1 MNIVHRA
8 AGGQLSGRSDR
19 RTGLQRLNHSRAP
32 FSGRGLIFNVG
43 VDAIEQ
49 TFRAEL
55 GQLVVEIFAG
65 LAEKFIRGIAETKD
79 GERGPVQLRR
89 FLREQELMQCDRFFR
104 RLSFPLGGRYNHQQ
118 FFRSNLFEFIIACIH
133 QLHVQLRRQ
142 QIVTQRFGDA
152 AGVAGLRG
160 ATMKP
165 LLEARQIRKQF
176 SGVAVLKGIDFTLCA
191 GQVHALMG
199 GNGAGKS
206 TLMKII
212 AGVETPDSGELTIG
226 DRAFA
231 RLSPALAHQLGIYL
245 VPQEPMLFPNLSVRE
260 NILFRLPKRADT
272 AARLQEKL
280 QQLNCQINLDASAS
294 TLEVADQQMVE
305 ILRGLMREARILIL
319 DEPTA
324 SLTPGE
330 TERLFSQIR
339 ALQAL
344 DVGIVFISHKLP
356 EIRQLASHIS
366 VMRDGAVVLS
376 GETATYR
383 DEQLISAMTPA
394 SRDHTLSDTQKLWL
408 ALPGNRRTQA
418 QDFPVLR
425 VEDLTGEGFID
436 LNLEI
441 RAGEIV
447 GLAGLV
453 GSGRT
458 EFAETLYGLRPP
470 RAGRIWLENRE
481 ISNDSTRARLASG
494 LVYLPEDRQVSGLFL
509 DAPVRWNTVMF
520 NQPSWWQQGKR
531 EAAVVERYHRALG
544 IKLADGDQPVRTLSG
559 GNQQKVLLARC
570 LEANPLL
577 LIVDEPTRGV
587 DVSARADIYQLLKS
601 VAAQNVAVLMISSDL
616 DEFIG
621 LADRV
626 LVMHQGRYSGEL
638 ARQAVTVDRMMT
650 LAFGGQA

>member
-1 MNIVHRA
+1 MTATPVLEMRHIA
-8 AGGQLSGRSDR
+8 KAFGKFYALK
-19 RTGLQRLNHSRAP
+19 
-32 FSGRGLIFNVG
+32 G
-43 VDAIEQ
+43 VDL
-49 TFRAEL
+49 TVWP
-55 GQLVVEIFAG
+55 GEI
-65 LAEKFIRGIAETKD
+65 
-79 GERGPVQLRR
+79 
-89 FLREQELMQCDRFFR
+89 
-104 RLSFPLGGRYNHQQ
+104 
-118 FFRSNLFEFIIACIH
+118 
-133 QLHVQLRRQ
+133 
-142 QIVTQRFGDA
+142 
-152 AGVAGLRG
+152 
-160 ATMKP
+160 
-165 LLEARQIRKQF
+165 
-176 SGVAVLKGIDFTLCA
+176 
-191 GQVHALMG
+191 HALMG
-199 GNGAGKS
+199 ENGAGKS
-206 TLMKII
+206 TLMKIL
-212 AGVETPDSGELTIG
+212 AGAYTATSGEILIDGKPQTIRGPKDALAAGITLIYQEMQLAPNLTVAENIFLGSELARGGLVQRKAMLSQAQAVIDRLGAQFKASDRVMTLTI
-226 DRAFA
+226 A
-231 RLSPALAHQLGIYL
+231 
-245 VPQEPMLFPNLSVRE
+245 E
-260 NILFRLPKRADT
+260 
-272 AARLQEKL
+272 
-280 QQLNCQINLDASAS
+280 QQQ
-294 TLEVADQQMVE
+294 VE
-305 ILRGLMREARILIL
+305 IARALHRQSRILVM

-324 SLTPGE
+324 ALSSRE
-330 TERLFSQIR
+330 TQRLFELILR
-339 ALQAL
+339 LRDEGMA
-344 DVGIVFISHKLP
+344 IIYISHRMAEVYELSD
-356 EIRQLASHIS
+356 RVS
-366 VMRDGAVVLS
+366 VLRDGQYVGSLV
-376 GETATYR
+376 R
-383 DEQLISAMTPA
+383 DKLNAPELVRMMVGRP
-394 SRDHTLSDTQKLWL
+394 LSDLFNKERDIPRGQ
-408 ALPGNRRTQA
+408 PR
-418 QDFPVLR
+418 LR
-425 VEDLTGEGFID
+425 VEDLTDGGKIKPSS
-436 LNLEI
+436 LVVH
-441 RAGEIV
+441 AGEIV

-520 NQPSWWQQGKR
+520 NQPAWWQQGKR

>member
-1 MNIVHRA
+1 MKA
-8 AGGQLSGRSDR
+8 
-19 RTGLQRLNHSRAP
+19 
-32 FSGRGLIFNVG
+32 LI
-43 VDAIEQ
+43 
-49 TFRAEL
+49 
-55 GQLVVEIFAG
+55 
-65 LAEKFIRGIAETKD
+65 
-79 GERGPVQLRR
+79 
-89 FLREQELMQCDRFFR
+89 
-104 RLSFPLGGRYNHQQ
+104 
-118 FFRSNLFEFIIACIH
+118 
-133 QLHVQLRRQ
+133 
-142 QIVTQRFGDA
+142 
-152 AGVAGLRG
+152 
-160 ATMKP
+160 
-165 LLEARQIRKQF
+165 EARSIRKQY
-176 SGVAVLKGIDFTLCA
+176 SGVAVLKGIDFTLYS

-206 TLMKII
+206 TLMKIV
-212 AGVETPDSGELTIG
+212 AGVETPDEGELRINGT
-226 DRAFA
+226 AFA
-231 RLSPALAHQLGIYL
+231 RLNPGQAHQLGIYL
-245 VPQEPMLFPNLSVRE
+245 VPQEPMLFPNLTVRE
-260 NILFRLPKRADT
+260 NILFRLPRSQDSD
-272 AARLQEKL
+272 ARLTEKL
-280 QQLNCQINLDASAS
+280 QQLNCQLNLQATAS

-305 ILRGLMREARILIL
+305 ILRGLMRDAQILIL

-330 TERLFSQIR
+330 TERLFRQVR

-344 DVGIVFISHKLP
+344 GVGIVFISHKLP
-356 EIRQLASHIS
+356 EIRALASHVS

-376 GETATYR
+376 GNTADHT
-383 DEQLISAMTPA
+383 DAELIAAMTPV
-394 SRDHTLSDTQKLWL
+394 SRDASLSDTQKLWL

-425 VEDLTGEGFID
+425 VESLTGEGFID
-436 LNLEI
+436 LSLEI
-441 RAGEIV
+441 HAGEVV

-458 EFAETLYGLRPP
+458 EFAETLYGLRPV

-481 ISNDSTRARLASG
+481 IGGDSTRARLASG

-509 DAPVRWNTVMF
+509 DAPVRWNTVML
-520 NQPSWWQQGKR
+520 NQPSLWQENKR

-544 IKLADGDQPVRTLSG
+544 IKLNDADQPVRTLSG

-616 DEFIG
+616 DEFPG

-626 LVMHQGRYSGEL
+626 LVMHQGRLSGEL
-638 ARQAVTVDRMMT
+638 AKQALSVDRMMT
-650 LAFGGQA
+650 LAFGGQV

>member
-1 MNIVHRA
+1 
-8 AGGQLSGRSDR
+8 
-19 RTGLQRLNHSRAP
+19 
-32 FSGRGLIFNVG
+32 
-43 VDAIEQ
+43 
-49 TFRAEL
+49 
-55 GQLVVEIFAG
+55 
-65 LAEKFIRGIAETKD
+65 
-79 GERGPVQLRR
+79 
-89 FLREQELMQCDRFFR
+89 
-104 RLSFPLGGRYNHQQ
+104 
-118 FFRSNLFEFIIACIH
+118 
-133 QLHVQLRRQ
+133 
-142 QIVTQRFGDA
+142 
-152 AGVAGLRG
+152 
-160 ATMKP
+160 MKP
-165 LLEARQIRKQF
+165 LLEARQICKEF
-176 SGVAVLKGIDFTLCA
+176 SGVTVLKQIDFTLLS

-212 AGVETPDSGELTIG
+212 AGVETPDSGELVFG
-226 DRAFA
+226 ERAFA
-231 RLSPALAHQLGIYL
+231 RLTPAQAHQQGVYL
-245 VPQEPMLFPNLSVRE
+245 VPQEPMLFPNLTVRE
-260 NILFRLPKRADT
+260 NILFRLPKRADNET
-272 AARLQEKL
+272 RLREKL
-280 QQLNCQINLDASAS
+280 QQLNCQLNLEVAAG

-305 ILRGLMREARILIL
+305 ILRGLMRDAQILIL

-330 TERLFSQIR
+330 TERLFRQIR
-339 ALQAL
+339 SLQAL
-344 DVGIVFISHKLP
+344 GVGIVFISHKLP
-356 EIRQLASHIS
+356 EIRQVASHVS

-376 GETATYR
+376 GETAQYG
-383 DEQLISAMTPA
+383 DNQLIGAMTPV
-394 SRDHTLSDTQKLWL
+394 SRDRALSDTQKLWL

-458 EFAETLYGLRPP
+458 EFAETLYGLRPA
-470 RAGRIWLENRE
+470 RAG
-481 ISNDSTRARLASG
+481 LASG

-520 NQPSWWQQGKR
+520 NQPSLWQQNRR

-544 IKLADGDQPVRTLSG
+544 IKMADGDRPVRTLSG

-616 DEFIG
+616 DEFVG

-626 LVMHQGRYSGEL
+626 LVMHQGRQSGEL
-638 ARQAVTVDRMMT
+638 AQQAVSVDRMMT

>member
-1 MNIVHRA
+1 
-8 AGGQLSGRSDR
+8 
-19 RTGLQRLNHSRAP
+19 
-32 FSGRGLIFNVG
+32 
-43 VDAIEQ
+43 
-49 TFRAEL
+49 
-55 GQLVVEIFAG
+55 
-65 LAEKFIRGIAETKD
+65 
-79 GERGPVQLRR
+79 
-89 FLREQELMQCDRFFR
+89 
-104 RLSFPLGGRYNHQQ
+104 
-118 FFRSNLFEFIIACIH
+118 
-133 QLHVQLRRQ
+133 
-142 QIVTQRFGDA
+142 
-152 AGVAGLRG
+152 
-160 ATMKP
+160 MKP

-212 AGVETPDSGELTIG
+212 AGVETPDNGELTIG

-231 RLSPALAHQLGIYL
+231 RLNPALAHQLGIYL

-272 AARLQEKL
+272 VARLQDKL
-280 QQLNCQINLDASAS
+280 QKLNCQINLDASAS

-376 GETATYR
+376 GETAAYR
-383 DEQLISAMTPA
+383 DEQLINAMTPV
-394 SRDHTLSDTQKLWL
+394 SRDHALSDTQKLWL
-408 ALPGNRRTQA
+408 SLPGNRRTQP

-441 RAGEIV
+441 APERSSVWPGWWDPGAPNLPKPYTACVHRAPGE
-447 GLAGLV
+447 
-453 GSGRT
+453 SGWRT
-458 EFAETLYGLRPP
+458 
-470 RAGRIWLENRE
+470 
-481 ISNDSTRARLASG
+481 ARLAAT
-494 LVYLPEDRQVSGLFL
+494 
-509 DAPVRWNTVMF
+509 APAPGWPAGWSICRKT
-520 NQPSWWQQGKR
+520 
-531 EAAVVERYHRALG
+531 
-544 IKLADGDQPVRTLSG
+544 
-559 GNQQKVLLARC
+559 ARSRGC
-570 LEANPLL
+570 FSMRRCAG
-577 LIVDEPTRGV
+577 TR
-587 DVSARADIYQLLKS
+587 
-601 VAAQNVAVLMISSDL
+601 
-616 DEFIG
+616 
-621 LADRV
+621 
-626 LVMHQGRYSGEL
+626 
-638 ARQAVTVDRMMT
+638 
-650 LAFGGQA
+650 

>member
-1 MNIVHRA
+1 
-8 AGGQLSGRSDR
+8 
-19 RTGLQRLNHSRAP
+19 
-32 FSGRGLIFNVG
+32 
-43 VDAIEQ
+43 
-49 TFRAEL
+49 
-55 GQLVVEIFAG
+55 
-65 LAEKFIRGIAETKD
+65 
-79 GERGPVQLRR
+79 
-89 FLREQELMQCDRFFR
+89 
-104 RLSFPLGGRYNHQQ
+104 
-118 FFRSNLFEFIIACIH
+118 
-133 QLHVQLRRQ
+133 
-142 QIVTQRFGDA
+142 
-152 AGVAGLRG
+152 
-160 ATMKP
+160 MKP

-226 DRAFA
+226 DRAVA

-559 GNQQKVLLARC
+559 GNQQKVLIARGLA
-570 LEANPLL
+570 NDPDVF
-577 LIVDEPTRGV
+577 IMDEPTRGI
-587 DVSARADIYQLLKS
+587 DVGAKYEIYCIIAEMAKQGKS
-601 VAAQNVAVLMISSDL
+601 IIMISSEMSELIGMSDRIMVMC
-616 DEFIG
+616 DGRCTGFIDG
-621 LADRV
+621 DKAN
-626 LVMHQGRYSGEL
+626 QENI
-638 ARQAVTVDRMMT
+638 MT
-650 LAFGGQA
+650 LATQFE

>member
-1 MNIVHRA
+1 
-8 AGGQLSGRSDR
+8 
-19 RTGLQRLNHSRAP
+19 
-32 FSGRGLIFNVG
+32 
-43 VDAIEQ
+43 
-49 TFRAEL
+49 
-55 GQLVVEIFAG
+55 
-65 LAEKFIRGIAETKD
+65 
-79 GERGPVQLRR
+79 
-89 FLREQELMQCDRFFR
+89 
-104 RLSFPLGGRYNHQQ
+104 
-118 FFRSNLFEFIIACIH
+118 
-133 QLHVQLRRQ
+133 
-142 QIVTQRFGDA
+142 
-152 AGVAGLRG
+152 
-160 ATMKP
+160 
-165 LLEARQIRKQF
+165 
-176 SGVAVLKGIDFTLCA
+176 
-191 GQVHALMG
+191 MG

-408 ALPGNRRTQA
+408 ALPGNRRTRGA
-418 QDFPVLR
+418 
-425 VEDLTGEGFID
+425 GFSRAAGGGSYRRRLYRSQSGD
-436 LNLEI
+436 PRRGDRRPRRAGGI
-441 RAGEIV
+441 RAH
-447 GLAGLV
+447 
-453 GSGRT
+453 
-458 EFAETLYGLRPP
+458 
-470 RAGRIWLENRE
+470 RI
-481 ISNDSTRARLASG
+481 
-494 LVYLPEDRQVSGLFL
+494 
-509 DAPVRWNTVMF
+509 
-520 NQPSWWQQGKR
+520 
-531 EAAVVERYHRALG
+531 
-544 IKLADGDQPVRTLSG
+544 
-559 GNQQKVLLARC
+559 C
-570 LEANPLL
+570 
-577 LIVDEPTRGV
+577 
-587 DVSARADIYQLLKS
+587 
-601 VAAQNVAVLMISSDL
+601 
-616 DEFIG
+616 
-621 LADRV
+621 
-626 LVMHQGRYSGEL
+626 
-638 ARQAVTVDRMMT
+638 
-650 LAFGGQA
+650 

>member
-1 MNIVHRA
+1 
-8 AGGQLSGRSDR
+8 
-19 RTGLQRLNHSRAP
+19 
-32 FSGRGLIFNVG
+32 
-43 VDAIEQ
+43 
-49 TFRAEL
+49 
-55 GQLVVEIFAG
+55 
-65 LAEKFIRGIAETKD
+65 
-79 GERGPVQLRR
+79 
-89 FLREQELMQCDRFFR
+89 
-104 RLSFPLGGRYNHQQ
+104 
-118 FFRSNLFEFIIACIH
+118 
-133 QLHVQLRRQ
+133 
-142 QIVTQRFGDA
+142 
-152 AGVAGLRG
+152 
-160 ATMKP
+160 MKP

-226 DRAFA
+226 ERAFA
-231 RLSPALAHQLGIYL
+231 RLNPALAHQLGIYL

-272 AARLQEKL
+272 TARLQEKL

-356 EIRQLASHIS
+356 EIRQLASHVS

-376 GETATYR
+376 GETAGYG
-383 DEQLISAMTPA
+383 DQQLISAMTPA
-394 SRDHTLSDTQKLWL
+394 SRDHALSDTQKLWL

-436 LNLEI
+436 LSLEI
-441 RAGEIV
+441 RAG
-447 GLAGLV
+447 GD
-453 GSGRT
+453 R
-458 EFAETLYGLRPP
+458 RPC
-470 RAGRIWLENRE
+470 RAGGIRAHRICRNLIRPASAARRRIWLENRE
-481 ISNDSTRARLASG
+481 ISQESTRARLASG

-601 VAAQNVAVLMISSDL
+601 VAAQNVAVLMISSDVE
-616 DEFIG
+616 EFVG

-626 LVMHQGRYSGEL
+626 LVMHQGRHSGEL